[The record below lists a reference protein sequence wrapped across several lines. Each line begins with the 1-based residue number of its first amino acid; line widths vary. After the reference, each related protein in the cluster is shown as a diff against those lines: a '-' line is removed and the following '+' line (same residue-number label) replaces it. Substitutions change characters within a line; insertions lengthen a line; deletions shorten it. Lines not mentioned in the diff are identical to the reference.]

1 MDVKMSTKDVENKT
15 RISFIEEHRR
25 RQIIDT
31 AIRII
36 ARDGLNQASLANIAQ
51 EAGISK
57 GVISYYFNSKDD
69 LIDQI
74 VISIMEEM
82 KDYIRERVERL
93 DPAPEKLR
101 RYVSSFFEF
110 AQSNSEKYSAFI
122 ELWTTISTKDMV
134 NPFGSLS
141 YEQCRAYIGK
151 ILNDGKKSGEFGSV
165 DIKLT
170 ATVLQGLVDG
180 VIIQWLL
187 DPELVDL
194 EACQAKVL
202 ELIDLYMKHFRK

>member
-1 MDVKMSTKDVENKT
+1 MTAKDVDNKAKT
-15 RISFIEEHRR
+15 SFIEEHRR

-31 AIRII
+31 AIKTI

-69 LIDQI
+69 LINQI
-74 VISIMEEM
+74 VISIMDEM
-82 KDYIRERVERL
+82 RNYIRDRVEHL
-93 DPAPEKLR
+93 DPPTEKLR

-141 YEQCRAYIGK
+141 YEQCRNYIGK
-151 ILNDGKKSGEFGSV
+151 ILQDGRKSGDFGNV
-165 DIKLT
+165 DIKIA
-170 ATVLQGLVDG
+170 ATVLQGLIDG

-187 DPELVDL
+187 DPELVDI
-194 EACQAKVL
+194 EVCHQKVL
-202 ELIDLYMKHFRK
+202 EIIDLYINDIKK